1 MRVMIAGPPAAGKGT
16 QCQRIVE
23 KVKSCKKSRKR
34 VESSAADLFQTT
46 TEKNSTSTSSTR
58 IKKTKKNS
66 SHQFGLIHISA
77 GDLLR
82 AEVAA
87 GTPAG
92 AQAKKHMDEGQ
103 LVPNS
108 VVVEMVKSR
117 LAQRDAAENG
127 WLLDGYPRS
136 AEQAEAIAAAGI
148 APDLFLL
155 VDVPD
160 DDLVERVTGRR
171 LDPVTG
177 EIYHLKFRPPPA
189 GDAEIA
195 ARLTRRSDDT
205 EEALRAR
212 LATHHSNVAA
222 VVGYY
227 EGVMVKVDGSGKVD
241 EVFGTI
247 DTAVRSCAAVQ
258 GGKGAE
264 AAAA

>member
-1 MRVMIAGPPAAGKGT
+1 MIAGPPAAGKGT

-23 KVKSCKKSRKR
+23 K
-34 VESSAADLFQTT
+34 
-46 TEKNSTSTSSTR
+46 
-58 IKKTKKNS
+58 
-66 SHQFGLIHISA
+66 FGLVHISA

-92 AQAKKHMDEGQ
+92 AQAKKHMDAGQ

-108 VVVEMVKSR
+108 VVVDMVKSR
-117 LAQRDAAENG
+117 LAQKDAAENG

-136 AEQAEAIAAAGI
+136 AEQAEAIAAAGVE
-148 APDLFLL
+148 PDLFLL

-177 EIYHLKFRPPPA
+177 EIYHLRFRPPPA
-189 GDAEIA
+189 GDAEVA
-195 ARLTRRSDDT
+195 ARLTQRSDDN

-212 LATHHSNVAA
+212 LATHHANVAA

-241 EVFGTI
+241 EVFETI
-247 DTAVRSCAAVQ
+247 DGAMQACAAR
-258 GGKGAE
+258 GAGEE

>member
-1 MRVMIAGPPAAGKGT
+1 
-16 QCQRIVE
+16 
-23 KVKSCKKSRKR
+23 
-34 VESSAADLFQTT
+34 
-46 TEKNSTSTSSTR
+46 
-58 IKKTKKNS
+58 
-66 SHQFGLIHISA
+66 
-77 GDLLR
+77 
-82 AEVAA
+82 
-87 GTPAG
+87 
-92 AQAKKHMDEGQ
+92 MDAGQ

-108 VVVEMVKSR
+108 VVVDMVKSR
-117 LAQRDAAENG
+117 LAQNDAVENG

-136 AEQAEAIAAAGI
+136 AEQAEAIAAAGVE
-148 APDLFLL
+148 PDLFLL

-189 GDAEIA
+189 DDPEVA
-195 ARLTRRSDDT
+195 ARLTQRSDDN

-227 EGVMVKVDGSGKVD
+227 EQVMVKVDGSGKVD
-241 EVFGTI
+241 EVFETI
-247 DTAVRSCAAVQ
+247 DGAMKACAARS
-258 GGKGAE
+258 GGAE

>member
-1 MRVMIAGPPAAGKGT
+1 MPEDRREGKNL
-16 QCQRIVE
+16 QE
-23 KVKSCKKSRKR
+23 EEDEDDR
-34 VESSAADLFQTT
+34 VERGPLSSSSSAADLVQTT
-46 TEKNSTSTSSTR
+46 QRKKTQKNSTSTP
-58 IKKTKKNS
+58 KKKKNS
-66 SHQFGLIHISA
+66 KPQNLDPHQFGLVHISA

-87 GTPAG
+87 GTPNG
-92 AQAKKHMDEGQ
+92 AEAKKHMDAGQ

-117 LAQRDAAENG
+117 LNQEDALTNG

-148 APDLFLL
+148 EPDLFLL

-177 EIYHLKFRPPPA
+177 EIYHLRFRPPPA
-189 GDAEIA
+189 GDAEVA

-227 EGVMVKVDGSGKVD
+227 EGVMVKVDGAGKVD
-241 EVFGTI
+241 DVFGTI
-247 DTAVRSCAAVQ
+247 DAAVRSCAE
-258 GGKGAE
+258 GGGAE

>member
-1 MRVMIAGPPAAGKGT
+1 
-16 QCQRIVE
+16 
-23 KVKSCKKSRKR
+23 
-34 VESSAADLFQTT
+34 
-46 TEKNSTSTSSTR
+46 
-58 IKKTKKNS
+58 
-66 SHQFGLIHISA
+66 
-77 GDLLR
+77 
-82 AEVAA
+82 
-87 GTPAG
+87 
-92 AQAKKHMDEGQ
+92 MDAGQ
-103 LVPNS
+103 LVPNE

-117 LAQRDAAENG
+117 LAQQDAAENG

-148 APDLFLL
+148 QPDLFLL

-189 GDAEIA
+189 GEVAS
-195 ARLTRRSDDT
+195 RLTQRSDDN

-227 EGVMVKVDGSGKVD
+227 EDVMVKIDGSGKVD
-241 EVFGTI
+241 EVFETI
-247 DTAVRSCAAVQ
+247 DGAMRACAAAA
-258 GGKGAE
+258 GGEE

>member
-1 MRVMIAGPPAAGKGT
+1 MDLYQRRTNDKQRRKT
-16 QCQRIVE
+16 QH
-23 KVKSCKKSRKR
+23 
-34 VESSAADLFQTT
+34 DLFF
-46 TEKNSTSTSSTR
+46 
-58 IKKTKKNS
+58 KKKL
-66 SHQFGLIHISA
+66 QFGLVHISA

-82 AEVAA
+82 AEIAA

-92 AQAKKHMDEGQ
+92 AQAKKHMDAGQ
-103 LVPNS
+103 LVPNE

-117 LAQRDAAENG
+117 LGQRDAEENG

-148 APDLFLL
+148 EPDLFLL

-177 EIYHLKFRPPPA
+177 EIYHLKFRAPPA
-189 GDAEIA
+189 GEVT
-195 ARLTRRSDDT
+195 ARLMQRSDDN

-227 EGVMVKVDGSGKVD
+227 KGVMVKVDGSGKVD
-241 EVFGTI
+241 DVFETI
-247 DTAVRSCAAVQ
+247 DGAMRACAAAA
-258 GGKGAE
+258 GEGE

>member
-1 MRVMIAGPPAAGKGT
+1 
-16 QCQRIVE
+16 
-23 KVKSCKKSRKR
+23 
-34 VESSAADLFQTT
+34 
-46 TEKNSTSTSSTR
+46 
-58 IKKTKKNS
+58 
-66 SHQFGLIHISA
+66 
-77 GDLLR
+77 
-82 AEVAA
+82 
-87 GTPAG
+87 
-92 AQAKKHMDEGQ
+92 MDAGQ

-117 LAQRDAAENG
+117 LAQKDASENG

-148 APDLFLL
+148 EPDLFLL

-189 GDAEIA
+189 GEVAE
-195 ARLTRRSDDT
+195 RLTQRSDDN

-227 EGVMVKVDGSGKVD
+227 EDVMVKVDGAGKVD
-241 EVFGTI
+241 DVFGTI
-247 DTAVRSCAAVQ
+247 DGAMLSCAAQ
-258 GGKGAE
+258 GGAE
-264 AAAA
+264 AKAA